1 MRATPRCSS
10 HDSCS
15 RAGHKNICSRRWS
28 AAWGKRGEHYRPV
41 CQHGPPPPSR
51 ELQRSRNTH
60 HSPAAIP
67 TTVQPLYPPQSSRY
81 THHSP
86 AAIPTIAQP
95 SEVAGVGHARRPVRS
110 KVAQSGVRISRTK
123 LALAE
128 QQSLSQVELARSPR
142 ILGAM
147 RVCRRRQMGGLE
159 EDCGARGK
167 DMWRTLWYGVCQT
180 TPHPVLV

>member
-1 MRATPRCSS
+1 MSPTPAACPCPMRATPRCSS

-51 ELQRSRNTH
+51 ELQRSRN
-60 HSPAAIP
+60 
-67 TTVQPLYPPQSSRY
+67 